1 MLSDCAKPFESAV
14 TVINTVK
21 MKTRERNGIE
31 RNLIMLFLYRI
42 LLSKSVPKLTKL
54 FKIVFCKPMKL
65 RTNLLL
71 LLLVI
76 YSIQVAHSQSKGD
89 FFGKLRTV
97 VIDAG
102 HGGKDKGCLGS
113 ESYEKDVALAIALKL
128 GGYLEETYAD
138 LNVIYTRKT
147 DVFVELQD
155 RASIANK
162 AKADLFICIHANA
175 GGSSAYGTETFV
187 MGDAKSESNMKA
199 AQRENSVILMEDN
212 YETKYGDFDPNSPA
226 SYIIFTF
233 SSKAHQAQS
242 ISFAEKIQ
250 GQFRERVGRKD
261 RGVKTAGFLVL
272 HQTTMPSVL
281 IETGFLT
288 NKNEERFLT
297 SDQGQDYLASAIYR
311 AFKEYKREVESV
323 SQSIVDDSI
332 EEDAKLDEP
341 KPEEKKVEPVKKE
354 SEKATSEFKKVAAEM
369 RKGSNDKSA
378 ERSTQ
383 EGLLFKVQIATST
396 NDVKPIP
403 ENFKGLEDVEFYEA
417 GGLFR
422 YTYGSEKTWEAANEL
437 QKKVKES
444 GYEDSFVVAFHNGKR
459 IAVGEAVKLLKEDK

>member
-1 MLSDCAKPFESAV
+1 
-14 TVINTVK
+14 
-21 MKTRERNGIE
+21 MKTRERSEIE
-31 RNLIMLFLYRI
+31 RNLIMLFLCRT

-54 FKIVFCKPMKL
+54 FKIVFYDLMKL
-65 RTNLLL
+65 RTNLFL

-76 YSIQVAHSQSKGD
+76 SAIQAAHGQTKDD

-113 ESYEKDVALAIALKL
+113 KSYEKDVALAIALKL
-128 GGYLEETYAD
+128 GVYLEETFPD

-175 GGSSAYGTETFV
+175 GSSSAFGTETWV
-187 MGDAKSESNMKA
+187 MGEANSEANMRAAK
-199 AQRENSVILMEDN
+199 RENSVILMEDN
-212 YETKYGDFDPNSPA
+212 YQSKYGNFDPNSA
-226 SYIIFTF
+226 ESYIIL
-233 SSKAHQAQS
+233 SLSIKAHQKQS
-242 ISFAEKIQ
+242 IAFAEKIQ
-250 GQFRERVGRKD
+250 AQFRERVSRKD
-261 RGVKTAGFLVL
+261 RGVKQAGFLVL

-297 SDQGQDYLASAIYR
+297 SKEGQDYLASAIYR
-311 AFKEYKREVESV
+311 AFKEYKQEVESV
-323 SQSIVDDSI
+323 SQSIIDESI
-332 EEDAKLDEP
+332 EQDAEVV
-341 KPEEKKVEPVKKE
+341 KPNIEEKKLESVTKEVEKPAKELKKE
-354 SEKATSEFKKVAAEM
+354 VAEM
-369 RKGSNDKSA
+369 KVDQIEKKNLERKL
-378 ERSTQ
+378 E

-396 NDVKPIP
+396 NKVKTIS
-403 ENFKGLEDVEFYEA
+403 ENFKGLSEVSFYEA

-422 YTYGSEKTWEAANEL
+422 YTYGAEKTWEAASVL
-437 QKKVKES
+437 QKKVKEN
-444 GYEDSFVVAFHNGKR
+444 GYEDAFIVAFHNGKR